1 MIVNI
6 FLPFFSLFLLGKF
19 LTSDQ
24 NSPQVNCAEAKS
36 DDDRDEA
43 GDDLHVLLVGH
54 REDDEEEQGRAQH
67 LVHRQAHCCHLNF
80 ET

>member
-1 MIVNI
+1 M
-6 FLPFFSLFLLGKF
+6 
-19 LTSDQ
+19 
-24 NSPQVNCAEAKS
+24 NCAEAKS